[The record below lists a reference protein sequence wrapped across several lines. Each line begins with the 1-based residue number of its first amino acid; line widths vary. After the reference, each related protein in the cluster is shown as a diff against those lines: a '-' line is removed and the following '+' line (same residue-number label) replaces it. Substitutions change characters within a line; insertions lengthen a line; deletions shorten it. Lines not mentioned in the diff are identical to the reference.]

1 MTAIVSGRRTPCTP
15 TTEAAYSFHAQ
26 RTHHHHHHHRFNV
39 LLSALARVGRFSKML
54 LLQTARSCASS
65 RFNFNLLISSA
76 THSFHVFLP
85 LPFPLFPVTTMFLH
99 AGTQS
104 LASLRSTCP
113 NHLNLPWHTMSD
125 TPTIPSLSL
134 STSLEFPSFRV
145 TPHIHLII
153 IFSALSNRCMS
164 STCLLYTSPSPRDG

>member
-1 MTAIVSGRRTPCTP
+1 MIRRPPRST
-15 TTEAAYSFHAQ
+15 
-26 RTHHHHHHHRFNV
+26 
-39 LLSALARVGRFSKML
+39 LSS
-54 LLQTARSCASS
+54 
-65 RFNFNLLISSA
+65 SSA
-76 THSFHVFLP
+76 ASDVYKRQVLQNATSPNSAILRIFSFQLQFAHIIRHTLLPCFLP

-99 AGTQS
+99 ANTQS

-113 NHLNLPWHTMSD
+113 NHLNLPWRTLSD

-153 IFSALSNRCMS
+153 IFSALTNRCMS
-164 STCLLYTSPSPRDG
+164 STFIAHVSLPYIITH